1 MNVHSEGSAGLLRH
15 SAVVAFMNE
24 SREMNLSMP
33 AHPGL
38 VLVTEAT
45 LQAAVSEIGQT
56 KWKTC
61 KQRHSFLR
69 GSCSSTPE
77 IVSKKSG
84 KYQLNILLHCK
95 QSSPIQNKTFPFV
108 KECLLNQSSQVQVSL
123 CRLFMVGFNVS
134 SQCFRIFGYFATVA
148 AALLNR

>member
-24 SREMNLSMP
+24 SREMNFSMP

-38 VLVTEAT
+38 VLVTEPT

-61 KQRHSFLR
+61 KQRHSFLS
-69 GSCSSTPE
+69 GSCSRTPE
-77 IVSKKSG
+77 IVSIKSG
-84 KYQLNILLHCK
+84 KYQHSLTLQAKLTNAK
-95 QSSPIQNKTFPFV
+95 KTFQFV
-108 KECLLNQSSQVQVSL
+108 KECL
-123 CRLFMVGFNVS
+123 FNH
-134 SQCFRIFGYFATVA
+134 
-148 AALLNR
+148 